1 MVSSSPGLPNACV
14 AGTSNCEVTRYVH
27 NMASSERVETWKF
40 LVEVLNSTFERG
52 CWRVLRLALTMA
64 QELLII

>member
-1 MVSSSPGLPNACV
+1 
-14 AGTSNCEVTRYVH
+14 
-27 NMASSERVETWKF
+27 MASSERVETWKF